1 MNDSAD
7 SIVQTIALIGVTRGL
22 VKRLPGFDKSRHTV
36 PKWASERA
44 QQFIGSI
51 CEPELRE
58 WGEGIFSELRT
69 AMSYKRKD
77 LRLTLNDGEAV
88 MEAKDFA
95 LKRRYFLNEEDL
107 SEYIVETELLDLGSA
122 ELLRYAKFNDAI
134 GPLFDQLRCLFRK
147 EQSVEGVIDAIEE
160 ASTSEIRV
168 DYPSD
173 CESCEVRIEGVD
185 AVFRFDSISV
195 TVKLPRFCSP
205 CELANAIE
213 GFSSAIKE
221 NGDLADQVPLP
232 F

>member
-7 SIVQTIALIGVTRGL
+7 SKVQSIALIGMTRGL

-44 QQFIGSI
+44 HQFIGSI

-58 WGEGIFSELRT
+58 WGEGLFSELRS
-69 AMSYKRKD
+69 AMDYKRKD

-95 LKRRYFLNEEDL
+95 LKRQYLLNEEDL
-107 SEYIVETELLDLGSA
+107 SEYIVETELLDLGST
-122 ELLRYAKFNDAI
+122 ELLRYAKFNEAI

-147 EQSVEGVIDAIEE
+147 EQSVEGVIDAIED
-160 ASTSEIRV
+160 ASSSEIQV
-168 DYPSD
+168 DYPSN
-173 CESCEVRIEGVD
+173 CETCEVRIECVD
-185 AVFRFDSISV
+185 AVFSFDSISL

-205 CELANAIE
+205 YELAYEIE
-213 GFSSAIKE
+213 GFSSVLREHGSMAE
-221 NGDLADQVPLP
+221 QVPLP